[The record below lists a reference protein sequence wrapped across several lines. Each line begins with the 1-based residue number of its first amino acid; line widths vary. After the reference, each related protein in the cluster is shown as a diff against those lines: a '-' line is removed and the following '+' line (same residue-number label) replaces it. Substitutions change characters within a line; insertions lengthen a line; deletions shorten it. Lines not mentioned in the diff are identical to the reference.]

1 MTRREFA
8 PLGRWFRLGPQKTAP
23 DEQDRNDLPRFDRYL
38 LRQFLVLFAFFT
50 LVLVMIYWVN
60 RAISLFDQLIAS
72 GQSAMVFVEFTALT
86 LPGVIRLVLPV
97 SAFAAVIYVTNR
109 LMAESEL
116 VVVQATGYS
125 PWRLARPALYF
136 GLIVGLL
143 MSILTHFAVPATRI
157 ALSEKRIEVAEDV
170 TAQLLTEGRFMHPA
184 PGLTFYIRE
193 ITPEG
198 ELQDIFLNDARRP
211 DQRTTYTAESA
222 LIAREVSGPKIV
234 MFEGMAQTL
243 NRETRQLTTTE
254 FVNFTYDLGALIPL
268 SRAERTDP
276 RDLPTWEIL
285 SPSPE
290 LLEASWASR
299 ARMIY
304 EANIRFSHALLAVA
318 APVLGFAILM
328 LGGFSRFG
336 MWRQIIAA
344 VIVMLLIDTMDKSV
358 ARYARED
365 VVLFPLAYLAP
376 AVTFLLA
383 SALLWFSALPQRRR
397 GDGSGDQS
405 SHEVPA

>member
-1 MTRREFA
+1 
-8 PLGRWFRLGPQKTAP
+8 
-23 DEQDRNDLPRFDRYL
+23 
-38 LRQFLVLFAFFT
+38 
-50 LVLVMIYWVN
+50 MIYWVN

-125 PWRLARPALYF
+125 PWRLARPALFF

-170 TAQLLTEGRFMHPA
+170 TAQLLTEGRFLHPA

-211 DQRTTYTAESA
+211 DQRTTYTAQSA
-222 LIAREVSGPKIV
+222 LIAREATGPKIV

-254 FVNFTYDLGALIPL
+254 FANFTYDLGALIPL
-268 SRAERTDP
+268 SQAERTDP
-276 RDLPTWEIL
+276 RDLPTWVIL
-285 SPSPE
+285 APTPD

-344 VIVMLLIDTMDKSV
+344 IVVMLLIDTMDKSV
-358 ARYARED
+358 ARFARED
-365 VVLFPLAYLAP
+365 VALLPLAYLAP
-376 AVTFLLA
+376 GVTFLLA
-383 SALLWFSALPQRRR
+383 AMLLWFSALPQRRR
-397 GDGSGDQS
+397 GRQS
-405 SHEVPA
+405 AERSSDEVPA